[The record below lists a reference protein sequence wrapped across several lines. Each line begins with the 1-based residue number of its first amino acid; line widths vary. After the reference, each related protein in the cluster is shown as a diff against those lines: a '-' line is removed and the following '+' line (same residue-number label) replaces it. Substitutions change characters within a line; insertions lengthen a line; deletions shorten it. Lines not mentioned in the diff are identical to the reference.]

1 MSSRAEG
8 RTLLPE
14 HRAEIAELRDWLAG
28 TPSAPERALLR
39 GPDGSVKALP
49 PEVYE
54 ALLVVVH
61 ALSEGKAV
69 SVAPQETTLT
79 TQQAADMLGVSRP
92 TVVKLLDQGD
102 IPFTRPGRH
111 RRVLL
116 ADVLA
121 YRDRRR
127 SRRRRGLDELVD
139 LTEDAGL
146 YGE

>member
-1 MSSRAEG
+1 MNSTAED

-14 HRAEIAELRDWLAG
+14 HRADIAELREWLDRA
-28 TPSAPERALLR
+28 PSASEPALLR
-39 GPDGSVKALP
+39 GPDGTMKALP

-54 ALLVVVH
+54 ALLVVVR

-79 TQQAADMLGVSRP
+79 TQEAADMLGVSRP
-92 TVVKLLDQGD
+92 TLVKLLDRGD

-116 ADVLA
+116 VDVLA
-121 YRDRRR
+121 YRSERR
-127 SRRRRGLDELVD
+127 SKRRRGLDELVE
-139 LTEDAGL
+139 LTEEAGL
-146 YGE
+146 YGD